1 MKLTQIALI
10 FLSLALVLS
19 VGAVTAD
26 SNIYPP
32 RITSFKANPTLGTGD
47 TIVKF
52 YGTAIDEDGTQL
64 TYTLDFD
71 TNNIKAP
78 NRRSGVI
85 TGTEKLL
92 AENNY
97 LAPASGITEY
107 TARLTISDGE
117 ATSAREIKIKIFAP
131 EVPDTPPT
139 ETPPSVQQPVAPI
152 VPTIPLTGAT
162 GSAQETT
169 ISALSSNPS
178 AYSGATVI
186 VIGKVTEKKQAPK
199 IFGISIGGGF
209 NLVDDSGNKV
219 SVGYLGEQKVSNGD
233 KVKVKGTYAN
243 FAGAGIITASKIEKV
258 GGLPML
264 WIIIV
269 VVAVVAVLVIL
280 LLYFFV
286 MRKPSSGP
294 VMSAPAAPAKMPP
307 KAPPSAP
314 PAKGAPPAAPKK

>member
-1 MKLTQIALI
+1 MKLTQAALI

-19 VGAVTAD
+19 VGAVVAD

-32 RITSFKANPTLGTGD
+32 RVTSFKATPTLGTGD

-52 YGTAIDEDGTQL
+52 YGTAVDEDGTQL

-85 TGTEKLL
+85 TSTEKLL

-131 EVPDTPPT
+131 EAP
-139 ETPPSVQQPVAPI
+139 ETPPAPVTPTPVQQPVAPI

-162 GSAQETT
+162 GTAQETT
-169 ISALSSNPS
+169 ISTLSANPS

-209 NLVDDSGNKV
+209 NLVDETGNKV
-219 SVGYLGEQKVSNGD
+219 SVGYLGQQKVNNGN
-233 KVKVKGTYAN
+233 KVKVTGTFTN
-243 FAGAGIITASKIEKV
+243 FGGAGIITASKIEKV

-269 VVAVVAVLVIL
+269 IVAVVAVLVIL

-294 VMSAPAAPAKMPP
+294 VMTAPTAPV